1 MPPDSHSNGNKYWEN
16 VEEQP
21 GRTRW
26 VDFKAHD
33 YDSTQIDPLW
43 HAWLS
48 HTRLEPPSE
57 DPLTDRFEKSWQQ
70 VRAPHSPQ
78 PTYENFT
85 GTRGAFRTY
94 NTTQPKLVRGRSW
107 RR

>member
-70 VRAPHSPQ
+70 VRL
-78 PTYENFT
+78 
-85 GTRGAFRTY
+85 GRGASTAAGRGY
-94 NTTQPKLVRGRSW
+94 RWRHGVVRPSVLATT
-107 RR
+107 

>member
-26 VDFKAHD
+26 MDFKAHD

-70 VRAPHSPQ
+70 VRAPHARLTAADLRELYRHARCIPH
-78 PTYENFT
+78 
-85 GTRGAFRTY
+85 
-94 NTTQPKLVRGRSW
+94 V
-107 RR
+107 